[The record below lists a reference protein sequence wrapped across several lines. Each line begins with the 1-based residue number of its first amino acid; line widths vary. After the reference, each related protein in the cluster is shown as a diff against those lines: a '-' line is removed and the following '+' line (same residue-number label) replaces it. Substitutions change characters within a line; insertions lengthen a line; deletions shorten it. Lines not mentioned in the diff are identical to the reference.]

1 MKTNTILQEIREKIE
16 ELQVLLNEQQP
27 KQPQFPQCNIPK
39 ELTYVNLSDG
49 TVEEKLDRII
59 TQILEYNINIL
70 PTPKDSQVVRSA
82 IVEELGS
89 NGIKQWHQIRA
100 LADSYD
106 EQQQNIKYIYL
117 LTRRGKNN
125 INFGAIVNLYKAA
138 IDNYN
143 NLIQKY

>member
-1 MKTNTILQEIREKIE
+1 MCE
-16 ELQVLLNEQQP
+16 
-27 KQPQFPQCNIPK
+27 CNRPK

-49 TVEEKLDRII
+49 TVEDKLDRII

-70 PTPKDSQVVRSA
+70 PTPKDSQIVRSA

-89 NGIKQWHQIRA
+89 DGIKRWHQIRA

-106 EQQQNIKYIYL
+106 EKEQDVRYIYL
-117 LTRRGKNN
+117 MTRRGKNN

-138 IDNYN
+138 IDKYN
-143 NLIQKY
+143 NSLISNNNLCKKHNKA

>member
-1 MKTNTILQEIREKIE
+1 MKINTKLKDIKDKIE
-16 ELQVLLNEQQP
+16 ELQVLVNEQP

>member
-1 MKTNTILQEIREKIE
+1 MKINTILKEIKDKIE
-16 ELQVLLNEQQP
+16 ELQVLVNEQA

-82 IVEELGS
+82 IVEELGC